1 MTEQPSRVR
10 RVPVIA
16 HDGATAPPTAPPRP
30 GPRRSIIS
38 TADYATAERI
48 VDTLSD
54 RGFPVERV
62 AIIGHDMQLVEQ
74 VTGRMDYGRAA
85 WRGALSGALPG
96 ALIGWIFG
104 VFSWVDPLIAG
115 LLLALY
121 GLVIGAVL
129 GAIVGLSIHAMQ
141 GGRRDFASV
150 VMMRPR
156 RYEVLVDADVADEA
170 IRLLDKEI

>member
-1 MTEQPSRVR
+1 MTEQPSGVR

-16 HDGATAPPTAPPRP
+16 RDGATAPPTAPPRP

-74 VTGRMDYGRAA
+74 VTGRMTYGRAA

-115 LLLALY
+115 LLLGLY
-121 GLVIGAVL
+121 GLVIGAAL
-129 GAIVGLSIHAMQ
+129 GAIVGLIIHAMQ

-150 VMMRPR
+150 VLMQPQ

>member
-1 MTEQPSRVR
+1 MTEQPSNVR
-10 RVPVIA
+10 RVPVVA
-16 HDGATAPPTAPPRP
+16 RDGAAAPPTAPPRR

-48 VDTLSD
+48 VDVLSD

-74 VTGRMDYGRAA
+74 VTGRMTYGRAA

-96 ALIGWIFG
+96 VLIGWIFG

-115 LLLALY
+115 LVLALY

-129 GAIVGLSIHAMQ
+129 GAIVGLIIHAMQ

-150 VMMRPR
+150 AVMRPQ
-156 RYEVLVDADVADEA
+156 RYEVLVDDEVADEA
-170 IRLLDKEI
+170 LRLLDKEI

>member
-1 MTEQPSRVR
+1 MTEQPSSVR

-16 HDGATAPPTAPPRP
+16 RDGATAPPTAPPRP

-74 VTGRMDYGRAA
+74 VTGRMTYGRAA

-150 VMMRPR
+150 VAMRPQ

-170 IRLLDKEI
+170 IRLLGKEI

>member
-1 MTEQPSRVR
+1 MTEQPSNVR
-10 RVPVIA
+10 RVPVIT

-30 GPRRSIIS
+30 GPRRPIIS

-74 VTGRMDYGRAA
+74 VTGRMTYGRAA

-96 ALIGWIFG
+96 VLIGWIFG

-115 LLLALY
+115 LVLALY

-129 GAIVGLSIHAMQ
+129 GAIVGLIIHAMQ

-150 VMMRPR
+150 AVMRPQ

-170 IRLLDKEI
+170 LRLLDKEI